1 MEEATQAFVFFW
13 CAGLLFLTG
22 SLLSFFSKGAL
33 HRKIGMGFVVV
44 GLLSLLSTPWTASA
58 SPSSAFGHLLGSILG
73 PSVLLGV
80 GFYQIGFSGHV
91 PVGRLSATDRRI
103 GVLMVVA
110 GVVWFEA
117 MHWWTIT
124 PTYPAE
130 VNRSWLIFWPT
141 MLLFGF
147 TLACG
152 MYAVVGQIGDRRV
165 REQRLM
171 VVVALFLMALM
182 VMGLSMDGPS
192 LAKER
197 FAAELL
203 HAAAD
208 LFGVLV
214 GAAMAVLFFAV
225 VLYFYESTHVPVH
238 LPAPT
243 EEQLQH
249 AERII
254 AENVLGGEEE

>member
-1 MEEATQAFVFFW
+1 M
-13 CAGLLFLTG
+13 TG
-22 SLLSFFSKGAL
+22 SLLAFFSKGAL
-33 HRKIGMGFVVV
+33 QRKLGAAFLTVGF
-44 GLLSLLSTPWTASA
+44 LSLLITPWTASA

-80 GFYQIGFSGHV
+80 GFYQIGFSGNV
-91 PVGRLSATDRRI
+91 PVGRLSATDRRL
-103 GVLMVVA
+103 GVAMVVA

-117 MHWWTIT
+117 MHWWTLT
-124 PTYPAE
+124 PTYPDE

-147 TLACG
+147 ALACG
-152 MYAVVGQIGDRRV
+152 MYALVGQVGDRRV

-171 VVVALFLMALM
+171 LVVASFLMALM
-182 VMGLSMDGPS
+182 VMGLTMDGPS

-203 HAAAD
+203 LAAAD

-243 EEQLQH
+243 EEQLQQ

-254 AENVLGGEEE
+254 AGNISGGEEE